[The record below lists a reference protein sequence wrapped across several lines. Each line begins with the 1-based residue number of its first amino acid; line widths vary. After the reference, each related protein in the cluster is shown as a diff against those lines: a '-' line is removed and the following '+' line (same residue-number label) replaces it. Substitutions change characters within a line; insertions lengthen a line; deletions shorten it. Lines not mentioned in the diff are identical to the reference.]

1 MIRLVAT
8 LVDTVDAMVR
18 RLVGQRLCALCQR
31 WARHPYT
38 FDGCDFCD
46 RIHAS
51 IYAKKK
57 EEALKE
63 ALRKSGN
70 TTRTR

>member
-1 MIRLVAT
+1 MKRLVAT
-8 LVDTVDAMVR
+8 LVDTADAMVR
-18 RLVGQRLCALCQR
+18 GLVGQRLCALCQR
-31 WARHPYT
+31 WAKHPYS

-51 IYAKKK
+51 IYLKKK

-63 ALRKSGN
+63 ALRKAGN
-70 TTRTR
+70 TTGRR